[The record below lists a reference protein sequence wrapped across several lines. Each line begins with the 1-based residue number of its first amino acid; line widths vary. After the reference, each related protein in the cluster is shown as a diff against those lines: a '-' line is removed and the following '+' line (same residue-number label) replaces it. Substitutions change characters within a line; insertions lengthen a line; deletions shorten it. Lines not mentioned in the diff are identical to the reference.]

1 MVATAVASGVL
12 AIGAAA
18 PARTSPPT
26 IWSTAAAGA
35 PLARPAVVHWP
46 RRPARRY
53 AMDTPAGDRAIR
65 QIVLDAAAR
74 LGASRDRD
82 RVLDIVRADYLR
94 VARAHIEAYDGVV
107 RHALAAQVD
116 RYLAAL
122 GEAPIDMRLLSD
134 LV

>member
-53 AMDTPAGDRAIR
+53 AMDTPAGDRATDR
-65 QIVLDAAAR
+65 PEQEQHGPDHQQDDADRGQDGNVQEQPQDEQDDAQDDHIVL
-74 LGASRDRD
+74 
-82 RVLDIVRADYLR
+82 
-94 VARAHIEAYDGVV
+94 
-107 RHALAAQVD
+107 
-116 RYLAAL
+116 
-122 GEAPIDMRLLSD
+122 RLLEPG
-134 LV
+134 